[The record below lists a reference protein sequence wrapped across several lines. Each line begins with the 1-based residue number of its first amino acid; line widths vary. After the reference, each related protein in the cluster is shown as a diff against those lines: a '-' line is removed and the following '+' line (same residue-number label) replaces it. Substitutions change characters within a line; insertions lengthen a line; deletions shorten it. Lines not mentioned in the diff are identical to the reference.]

1 MPRDIGPDMLR
12 NLDEQLAAGNI
23 DLARYEA
30 RKVEVVEL
38 IRRGKA
44 IEYSGGERLW
54 RIGRGVLAILLGV
67 FLIAGSSGGLGGLLG
82 LVLVGLGIVLAIQGL
97 RS

>member
-1 MPRDIGPDMLR
+1 MLR
-12 NLDEQLAAGNI
+12 NLDDRLASGDI
-23 DLARYEA
+23 DQARYEA
-30 RKVEVVEL
+30 RKVEVLEL

-44 IEYSGGERLW
+44 IEYSSGERLW
-54 RIGRGVLAILLGV
+54 RIGRGGLAILLGV

-82 LVLVGLGIVLAIQGL
+82 LALIGLGIVLAIQGL